1 MKTSIQKKS
10 ILYARVS
17 TDEQAEKGHS
27 IPHQLEECRRYANR
41 LGFQVVKEIVDNK
54 SGASLDRPGFAL
66 LESMLSNG
74 EADAIIAYTSDR
86 ISRNYYEYVP
96 LVGKWQDQNIELHFV
111 DRGQSHNNLQ
121 GMISDGIFA
130 MLAHTERLKI
140 LDRTMNGRIKK
151 ARDDKK
157 PVMSG
162 NVPFGYGRVGRFQ
175 DAEMYIDETEAEI
188 VKKIFR
194 WYITD
199 DDGGPFSLMAIAKHL
214 DELGVR
220 PKNAK
225 QWNATSVRVIL
236 TNEIYVGRT
245 YYRKTQILKDGRQV
259 PRPKEEWIPID
270 VHHLAFIDKELFEQ
284 AAIRAKHN
292 QETSRRNRK
301 HDYLLVGHI
310 RCGSC
315 DLAMYGFRK
324 WEGSTPYY
332 RCASYNHKA
341 VQCAHN
347 NRRSIKM
354 SVADTA
360 VWEWLSNF
368 LSDEDSLLNGIQEM
382 IDQREGVLRPKR
394 ERQAYI
400 LKTLDAIDD
409 KIRRLIDELAEFS
422 GETVKIAVK
431 EKTKQLEAE
440 RNLLEEENIRLAS
453 ELAQVELAP
462 DIESRVPEIIMRV
475 RDKLSN
481 PTFKNKRDLMEL
493 FNVSVTF
500 YNRGK
505 NIKLGVTIWIPE
517 GDEIIVYN
525 AS

>member
-1 MKTSIQKKS
+1 
-10 ILYARVS
+10 
-17 TDEQAEKGHS
+17 
-27 IPHQLEECRRYANR
+27 
-41 LGFQVVKEIVDNK
+41 
-54 SGASLDRPGFAL
+54 
-66 LESMLSNG
+66 
-74 EADAIIAYTSDR
+74 
-86 ISRNYYEYVP
+86 
-96 LVGKWQDQNIELHFV
+96 
-111 DRGQSHNNLQ
+111 
-121 GMISDGIFA
+121 
-130 MLAHTERLKI
+130 
-140 LDRTMNGRIKK
+140 
-151 ARDDKK
+151 
-157 PVMSG
+157 
-162 NVPFGYGRVGRFQ
+162 
-175 DAEMYIDETEAEI
+175 
-188 VKKIFR
+188 
-194 WYITD
+194 
-199 DDGGPFSLMAIAKHL
+199 
-214 DELGVR
+214 
-220 PKNAK
+220 
-225 QWNATSVRVIL
+225 
-236 TNEIYVGRT
+236 
-245 YYRKTQILKDGRQV
+245 
-259 PRPKEEWIPID
+259 
-270 VHHLAFIDKELFEQ
+270 
-284 AAIRAKHN
+284 
-292 QETSRRNRK
+292 
-301 HDYLLVGHI
+301 
-310 RCGSC
+310 
-315 DLAMYGFRK
+315 
-324 WEGSTPYY
+324 
-332 RCASYNHKA
+332 
-341 VQCAHN
+341 
-347 NRRSIKM
+347 M

-500 YNRGK
+500 YNHGK

-517 GDEIIVYN
+517 GEEIIVYN